1 MLLDELKIL
10 IKDFEGILSKDLR
23 FKDDMYFKNQVK
35 IIYGEKEKVKN
46 VFVPL
51 MLANLSNSQEV
62 DEVTKLKDRIKY
74 LEKIETIPEEQHVCP
89 KVEPQD
95 CSKCATH
102 VCPPCNCPKV
112 EPHVCPPCN
121 CPKVEP
127 HVCPPCNCPKVE
139 PHVCPKVEPQD
150 CSKCATHVC
159 PPCNCPKL
167 EDYERGDLP
176 ESDTIRKNY
185 NEVTRHIETTSSE
198 EDDLNTLY
206 STAKGALKFLPI
218 EQQVQSIKELI
229 PERVKNR
236 SDDEIKAMI
245 NKYNK

>member
-23 FKDDMYFKNQVK
+23 FKEDMYFKNQVK

-51 MLANLSNSQEV
+51 MLANLSKSQEV

-74 LEKIETIPEEQHVCP
+74 LEKIETIQEEPHVCP
-89 KVEPQD
+89 KVEPHVCPPCNCPKIEPQD

-112 EPHVCPPCN
+112 EPL
-121 CPKVEP
+121 
-127 HVCPPCNCPKVE
+127 
-139 PHVCPKVEPQD
+139 D

-159 PPCNCPKL
+159 PPCNCPT
-167 EDYERGDLP
+167 YETGELP
-176 ESDTIRKNY
+176 ESDTIRRNY
-185 NEVTRHIETTSSE
+185 NQVTRHIETTSSE
-198 EDDLNTLY
+198 EDDLNTVY
-206 STAKGALKFLPI
+206 TTANGLIKSLPI
-218 EQQVQSIKELI
+218 EEQIKSIKELI

-236 SDDEIKAMI
+236 SDAEIREMI
-245 NKYNK
+245 KKYQ

>member
-23 FKDDMYFKNQVK
+23 FKEDMYFKNQVK

-51 MLANLSNSQEV
+51 MLANLSKSQEV

-74 LEKIETIPEEQHVCP
+74 LEKIENIPEEPHVCPPCNCP

-121 CPKVEP
+121 CPK
-127 HVCPPCNCPKVE
+127 
-139 PHVCPKVEPQD
+139 
-150 CSKCATHVC
+150 
-159 PPCNCPKL
+159 
-167 EDYERGDLP
+167 YETGDLP
-176 ESDTIRKNY
+176 ESDTIRKAY
-185 NEVTRHIETTSSE
+185 NDVTRHIETTSSE

-218 EQQVQSIKELI
+218 EQQIQSIKELI

-236 SDDEIKAMI
+236 SDAQIKEMI
-245 NKYNK
+245 QKYQ